1 MENIKKLVKD
11 NIAAIQKSDKTFK
24 DIYDVMFSHK
34 DHVACE
40 FLENHRI
47 KKITYRELS
56 EQINGFAAFLRESFP
71 QNVGEYIGLD
81 LKNSVEFLIAFW
93 GILQSGNKPY
103 LINSFYPEAL
113 KHKILTKLEVKIVVT
128 NFGCYSDFQVVDPY
142 ECSYSALS
150 EELSTEC
157 WANEIA
163 LSSSLT
169 GLDAKICV
177 FNGEAVV
184 GQVNAAVSIL
194 KRNHWLRLGYNG
206 NIKILALLPFFHI
219 YGLMASY
226 FLLCFFGRTLVF
238 LQDMSSDVVRGV
250 VNRHE
255 VTHIFAPPI
264 LFHKLYKGIT
274 KTLSQESEKTRKKF
288 NTGMKIACAVQN
300 IYPLLGVS
308 ISKKLFKEVIDA
320 TFGKSIRFMISGG
333 AHIDK
338 DALKLINGIGY
349 PLFNGYGTT
358 ETAITSVELRK
369 KIKHRVSGSVGAPFD
384 GITYSVSDEN
394 TLQVTGSTNCKKII
408 SFNGE
413 DTDLACICT
422 NDIVRS
428 QNGHWF
434 VEGRRNDLF
443 IGENGENISP
453 DVIQNEL
460 KVKNA
465 NNFSVLDVDGK
476 LSLVLEYNEAF
487 PDLVIQKEVAAI
499 KQSLRSVHYGLEVR
513 DIYITRDK
521 IANDNA
527 VKISRANLL
536 KMVGEGKVRLQ
547 KYDDFSGNKKEEPR
561 ANQPTSEQSRTT
573 STQTALTIEPSA
585 SDDTE
590 ASVLMVKQMFQ
601 RALDTTDDIDVSANF
616 FFDLG
621 GTSLDYFTLINDI
634 SASFNVNI
642 NLEQKNNLY
651 TVLDFHKYLMEVL

>member
-81 LKNSVEFLIAFW
+81 LKNSVEFLISFW

-113 KHKILTKLEVKIVVT
+113 KHKLLTKLEVEIVVT
-128 NFGCYSDFQVVDPY
+128 NFGCYSDFHVVDPY

-150 EELSTEC
+150 EGLSTD

>member
-1 MENIKKLVKD
+1 MENVKKIVGD
-11 NIAAIQKSDKTFK
+11 NIAAVHKSSKTFK
-24 DIYDVMFSHK
+24 DIHSVMFSHK
-34 DHVACE
+34 DNVACE
-40 FLENHRI
+40 FLENHFV
-47 KKITYRELS
+47 KKITYRELG
-56 EQINGFAAFLRESFP
+56 EQINGFAAFLRENFP
-71 QNVGEYIGLD
+71 QSVGEYIGLD
-81 LKNSVEFLIAFW
+81 LKNSAEFLIAFW

-113 KHKILTKLEVKIVVT
+113 KHKLLTKLEVKIVVT

-142 ECSYSALS
+142 ECSYPALS
-150 EELSTEC
+150 EGLSTE

-184 GQVNAAVSIL
+184 AQVNAAVSFL
-194 KRNHWLRLGYNG
+194 KRNHWLGLGYNG
-206 NIKILALLPFFHI
+206 KIKILALLPFFHI

-288 NTGMKIACAVQN
+288 DMGMKIAHTIQN
-300 IYPLLGVS
+300 ISPLLGVS
-308 ISKKLFKEVIDA
+308 ISKKIFKEVTDA
-320 TFGKSIRFMISGG
+320 TFGNSIRFMISGG

-338 DALKLINGIGY
+338 EALKLINGIGY

-394 TLQVTGSTNCKKII
+394 TLQVTSGTNCKKII

-413 DTDLACICT
+413 ETDLACICT

-428 QNGHWF
+428 QDGHWF

-465 NNFSVLDVDGK
+465 NNFSVLDIDGK

-487 PDLVIQKEVAAI
+487 PDLIIQKEAEGI
-499 KQSLRSVHYGLEVR
+499 KQSLRSIHYGLEVR

-536 KMVGEGKVRLQ
+536 KMVGEGRVRLE
-547 KYDDFSGNKKEEPR
+547 KYDGSVKSSKEEPKV
-561 ANQPTSEQSRTT
+561 EQSKENRHQNSART
-573 STQTALTIEPSA
+573 SLPSTIEPSA
-585 SDDTE
+585 TEDTE
-590 ASVLMVKQMFQ
+590 ASILMVKQMFQ
-601 RALDTTDDIDVSANF
+601 RALDTTEDIDVSANF

-651 TVLDFHKYLMEVL
+651 TILDFHKYLMEVL